1 MAYFQ
6 YLIFPFYCR
15 PFWISPRQAIVLP
28 VGPSNNDYA
37 EQVRQ
42 QLFDAGFQA
51 ESEID
56 PGLTINKKVR
66 NAQLAQFNFILVVGD
81 KEMANGSV
89 NVRTRDNKIHGEI
102 GVTELIAKFA
112 SFKANRVINAEE
124 VF

>member
-1 MAYFQ
+1 M
-6 YLIFPFYCR
+6 
-15 PFWISPRQAIVLP
+15 
-28 VGPSNNDYA
+28 
-37 EQVRQ
+37 
-42 QLFDAGFQA
+42 
-51 ESEID
+51 
-56 PGLTINKKVR
+56 R